1 MRRQVMYA
9 VDLNIGHYKDA
20 DKGDLGLSVYMMKES
35 MRAILAKLTR
45 EAIRKNW
52 HCIIYGA
59 VSNSSP
65 VTGKKVRPHVHLIV
79 YGSPCSAIAKSIK
92 ADWIAYW
99 TERRYQ
105 VYPLACHV
113 KLCETDGKVSY
124 IWAQEA
130 SSFVRLINYPSSYAS
145 ELFEID
151 EAEVKYYLQP
161 QGRKWNILLAL
172 LGYQDEDRISVTD
185 FPMIRECKRP
195 YDSAYLR
202 YLGVLDDYKKQ
213 P

>member
-1 MRRQVMYA
+1 
-9 VDLNIGHYKDA
+9 
-20 DKGDLGLSVYMMKES
+20 
-35 MRAILAKLTR
+35 
-45 EAIRKNW
+45 
-52 HCIIYGA
+52 
-59 VSNSSP
+59 
-65 VTGKKVRPHVHLIV
+65 
-79 YGSPCSAIAKSIK
+79 
-92 ADWIAYW
+92 
-99 TERRYQ
+99 

-113 KLCETDGKVSY
+113 QLCETDGKISY

-185 FPMIRECKRP
+185 FPMVRECKRP
-195 YDSAYLR
+195 YDMAFLR